1 MSVSLQDPNFD
12 ETSAENTHAKRAKI
26 ESKDTFTM
34 VEAEAQLNAT
44 FDKLIEDLLAEC
56 KARFDVPLSA
66 LDRIREMCYYTV
78 KGGKSYRGTL
88 VLSTVAVLCKQRQL
102 ELKNRLIQAMVVAWC
117 VEILQASFL
126 IADDIMDKSTTR
138 RGKLCWYKK
147 SDVGDALAINDAVM
161 MESMAYHFLKRQF
174 SSTPMLYI
182 ALVDLFREVSFVTE
196 LGQML
201 DLQGEKSKGKEGAL
215 NAFTPKLYQQI
226 IVNKT
231 AMYTFYLPIAAGM
244 LLCGLDESKHYDT
257 AKAICLELGS
267 KFQIQDDYLD
277 AFGDPEKIGKKG
289 TDIASHKC
297 SWLAV
302 TGLSLMNLEQK
313 KIMETYYGRDDEKS
327 EEQIKNLYRS
337 LGLVELYQKQ
347 EQESYDKIKL
357 LVDASTKI
365 LPSNLFLP
373 ILNKIHGREK

>member
-1 MSVSLQDPNFD
+1 MACLQDLNII
-12 ETSAENTHAKRAKI
+12 TSPENAPSKRAKT
-26 ESKDTFTM
+26 ECKDVRTLA
-34 VEAEAQLNAT
+34 EAEDQLNLT

-56 KARFDVPLSA
+56 KARFDVPSSA

-78 KGGKSYRGTL
+78 KGGKAYSGTL
-88 VLSTVAVLCKQRQL
+88 VLSTVSVLCKQRSL
-102 ELKNRLIQAMVVAWC
+102 EFKSRIGHAMVVAWC

-147 SDVGDALAINDAVM
+147 AEVGDALAINDAVM

-174 SSTPMLYI
+174 VSTPLLYI

-201 DLQGEKSKGKEGAL
+201 DLQCEKSKGKQGAL
-215 NAFTPKLYQQI
+215 ASFTPKLYQQI

-244 LLCGLDESKHYDT
+244 LLCGLEDTKQYDT

-277 AFGDPEKIGKKG
+277 VFGDPEKIGKKG

-302 TGLSLMNLEQK
+302 TGLSLMTLEQK
-313 KIMETYYGRDDEKS
+313 KNYGDP
-327 EEQIKNLYRS
+327 LW
-337 LGLVELYQKQ
+337 
-347 EQESYDKIKL
+347 
-357 LVDASTKI
+357 
-365 LPSNLFLP
+365 
-373 ILNKIHGREK
+373 

>member
-1 MSVSLQDPNFD
+1 
-12 ETSAENTHAKRAKI
+12 
-26 ESKDTFTM
+26 
-34 VEAEAQLNAT
+34 
-44 FDKLIEDLLAEC
+44 
-56 KARFDVPLSA
+56 
-66 LDRIREMCYYTV
+66 V
-78 KGGKSYRGTL
+78 KGGKAYRGTL

-102 ELKNRLIQAMVVAWC
+102 ELKNRLMQAMVVAWC

-147 SDVGDALAINDAVM
+147 PDVGDALAINDAVM

-174 SSTPMLYI
+174 SSSPLLYI

-201 DLQGEKSKGKEGAL
+201 DLQGEKSKGKKGAL
-215 NAFTPKLYQQI
+215 DAFNPKLYQQI

-244 LLCGLDESKHYDT
+244 LLCGLDEAKQYDT

-267 KFQIQDDYLD
+267 KFQVQDDYLD
-277 AFGDPEKIGKKG
+277 VFGDPEKIGKKG

-313 KIMETYYGRDDEKS
+313 QIMETYYGHDDDKS
-327 EEQIKNLYRS
+327 EEQIKNLFSS
-337 LGLVELYQKQ
+337 LGLCELYQKQ
-347 EQESYDKIKL
+347 EQESYEKIKS
-357 LVDASTKI
+357 LVEDSANV
-365 LPSNLFLP
+365 LPPNLFLP
-373 ILNKIHGREK
+373 ILDKIHGREK